1 MENKTCSKPPTR
13 TQNHITPMIKKKKHV
28 NTMFDTMRI
37 SSKMTGQNLPTS
49 SLTSSQS
56 LTASQNAGI
65 MQPRLMKPGRFVYPM
80 KTAVNSPLNH
90 R

>member
-1 MENKTCSKPPTR
+1 
-13 TQNHITPMIKKKKHV
+13 
-28 NTMFDTMRI
+28 MFDTMRI

-65 MQPRLMKPGRFVYPM
+65 LQPRLMKPGRFVYPM

-90 R
+90 RWRSLKLHLSMEYPIKSL